1 MTPINVARMWH
12 FHFNVARMW
21 HEITKALRE
30 MTYRSR
36 KAFSKKVA
44 DFILGANS

>member
-21 HEITKALRE
+21 HEIIFDCTTPAR
-30 MTYRSR
+30 YVR
-36 KAFSKKVA
+36 FSI
-44 DFILGANS
+44 DDIS